1 MNFSDELNNYMLIL
15 NCTAKDICDISGLS
29 PALISRYLN
38 KKRAPKINSI
48 YLEKIIDALYQISE
62 KNNINLSK
70 ETISEALKDTLKPNN
85 INYDAFIEN
94 FNTLQCELKISTVEL
109 SKALGYDSSFLS
121 RIKSGE
127 RRPADFD
134 NFIDNYAD
142 FIMSLSQ
149 DEDTGIILQK
159 LLSCTN
165 TDLNDTLKFKDL
177 FIKWITSTHVDNS
190 EHIIN
195 FIAMLNDFNL
205 NDYINTDFNKIKI
218 PSTPV
223 IFKNSKTFFGVEGRK
238 KAEGEFLKT
247 TLLSKCKNPIFLYS
261 NLPMTEAG
269 KDENF
274 RKKVVLATTMILK
287 KGLHLNMIHTVDRPL
302 NEMLMGLEGWIPIYM
317 TGAITSYYFKD
328 PPSNFFL
335 NSYWVSDSVAL
346 FSECLKTNEETS
358 MFYVTTKKDEVEYG
372 KKISKFLLSKAKP
385 LMKIFKE
392 TDAEDFGNFMSENQ
406 CENLIKIQKEEFKN
420 IDFCINKGK
429 WVMINKKNSPEIH
442 FVVYNEKLREAL
454 YSFLVK
460 KE

>member
-1 MNFSDELNNYMLIL
+1 
-15 NCTAKDICDISGLS
+15 
-29 PALISRYLN
+29 
-38 KKRAPKINSI
+38 
-48 YLEKIIDALYQISE
+48 
-62 KNNINLSK
+62 
-70 ETISEALKDTLKPNN
+70 
-85 INYDAFIEN
+85 
-94 FNTLQCELKISTVEL
+94 
-109 SKALGYDSSFLS
+109 
-121 RIKSGE
+121 
-127 RRPADFD
+127 
-134 NFIDNYAD
+134 
-142 FIMSLSQ
+142 
-149 DEDTGIILQK
+149 
-159 LLSCTN
+159 
-165 TDLNDTLKFKDL
+165 
-177 FIKWITSTHVDNS
+177 
-190 EHIIN
+190 
-195 FIAMLNDFNL
+195 
-205 NDYINTDFNKIKI
+205 
-218 PSTPV
+218 
-223 IFKNSKTFFGVEGRK
+223 
-238 KAEGEFLKT
+238 
-247 TLLSKCKNPIFLYS
+247 
-261 NLPMTEAG
+261 MTEAG

-317 TGAITSYYFKD
+317 TGAIPPYYFKD

-429 WVMINKKNSPEIH
+429 WVMINKRNSPEIH